1 MLGSKR
7 IKSLSY
13 KESNLKNEIKNKN
26 NDSKVI
32 HELDKLNINTFIE
45 CSKLKFILQD
55 IYNKLGLKK
64 TAKATDITRYY
75 VNSILVSKRIN
86 GKKYYTWNPIKGK
99 CLHDCSYCYMKT
111 IPQYQHLL
119 LAENEF
125 KTDLG
130 NGNRIFIGSS
140 TDAFA
145 EDVPSEWIVRILDY
159 CYQNHNAE
167 APNAY
172 LLQSKNPKRFLEF
185 IDHPIMERVIFCTT
199 IETNRFYPEI
209 MNKAPRIEERVE
221 AMEEIARLGRPTM
234 ITAEPLMQFD
244 HEEMVSFIRRCSP
257 KLVNIGKESKGRV
270 KLPEPTQEEVQ
281 QLIAELKSFAN
292 VNVKD
297 NALIW
302 RK

>member
-1 MLGSKR
+1 M
-7 IKSLSY
+7 SL
-13 KESNLKNEIKNKN
+13 NIKNG
-26 NDSKVI
+26 DMY
-32 HELDKLNINTFIE
+32 
-45 CSKLKFILQD
+45 KFID
-55 IYNKLGLKK
+55 
-64 TAKATDITRYY
+64 
-75 VNSILVSKRIN
+75 
-86 GKKYYTWNPIKGK
+86 YTWNPIKGK

-140 TDAFA
+140 TDVFA

-159 CYQNHNAE
+159 CYQNHNTE
-167 APNAY
+167 KPNAY

-185 IDHPIMERVIFCTT
+185 INHPIMGRVVFCTT

-221 AMEEIARLGRPTM
+221 AMEEIARLGRSTM
-234 ITAEPLMQFD
+234 VTAEPLMLFD
-244 HEEMVSFIRRCSP
+244 CEEMVSFIRRCNP
-257 KLVNIGKESKGRV
+257 RLVNIGRNSCRRIV
-270 KLPEPTQEEVQ
+270 LPEPTQEEVL

-297 NALIW
+297 NALEW
-302 RK
+302 CK

>member
-1 MLGSKR
+1 MGLN
-7 IKSLSY
+7 LSNGNMY
-13 KESNLKNEIKNKN
+13 K
-26 NDSKVI
+26 
-32 HELDKLNINTFIE
+32 F
-45 CSKLKFILQD
+45 
-55 IYNKLGLKK
+55 
-64 TAKATDITRYY
+64 
-75 VNSILVSKRIN
+75 VN
-86 GKKYYTWNPIKGK
+86 YTWNPIKGK

-111 IPQYQHLL
+111 MPQYQHLI

-130 NGNRIFIGSS
+130 NGNRIFIGST

-145 EDVPSEWIVRILDY
+145 ENVPSEWIVRILDY

-167 APNAY
+167 KPNAY

-185 IDHPIMERVIFCTT
+185 INHPIMERVIFCTT

-234 ITAEPLMQFD
+234 ATAEPLMQFD
-244 HEEMVSFIRRCSP
+244 HEEVVSFIRRCSP

>member
-1 MLGSKR
+1 MLNPRKGDM
-7 IKSLSY
+7 Y
-13 KESNLKNEIKNKN
+13 
-26 NDSKVI
+26 
-32 HELDKLNINTFIE
+32 
-45 CSKLKFILQD
+45 KFI
-55 IYNKLGLKK
+55 K
-64 TAKATDITRYY
+64 
-75 VNSILVSKRIN
+75 
-86 GKKYYTWNPIKGK
+86 YTWNPIKGK
-99 CLHDCSYCYMKT
+99 CLHDCSYCYMKQMN
-111 IPQYQHLL
+111 PNANPPR
-119 LAENEF
+119 LAEYELT
-125 KTDLG
+125 TDLE
-130 NGNRIFIGSS
+130 NGNKIFIGSS
-140 TDAFA
+140 TDMFA
-145 EDVPSEWIVRILDY
+145 ENIPPEWITRVLDY
-159 CYQNHNAE
+159 CNEKNNTDK
-167 APNAY
+167 PNTY

-185 IDHPIMERVIFCTT
+185 INHPIMKHVVFCTT

-209 MNKAPRIEERVE
+209 MNNAPKIEERVE

>member
-1 MLGSKR
+1 M
-7 IKSLSY
+7 SL
-13 KESNLKNEIKNKN
+13 NIKNG
-26 NDSKVI
+26 DMY
-32 HELDKLNINTFIE
+32 
-45 CSKLKFILQD
+45 KFID
-55 IYNKLGLKK
+55 
-64 TAKATDITRYY
+64 
-75 VNSILVSKRIN
+75 
-86 GKKYYTWNPIKGK
+86 YTWNPIKGK

-145 EDVPSEWIVRILDY
+145 EDVPSAWITRILDY

-167 APNAY
+167 TPNAY

-185 IDHPIMERVIFCTT
+185 INHPIMKRVVFCTT

-221 AMEEIARLGRPTM
+221 AMEEIARLGRSTM
-234 ITAEPLMQFD
+234 VTAEPLMQFD

-270 KLPEPTQEEVQ
+270 KLPEPTQEEVL
-281 QLIAELKSFAN
+281 QLIAELKSLTK

-297 NALIW
+297 NALEW
-302 RK
+302 CK

>member
-1 MLGSKR
+1 MGLN
-7 IKSLSY
+7 LSNGNMY
-13 KESNLKNEIKNKN
+13 KF
-26 NDSKVI
+26 V
-32 HELDKLNINTFIE
+32 
-45 CSKLKFILQD
+45 
-55 IYNKLGLKK
+55 G
-64 TAKATDITRYY
+64 
-75 VNSILVSKRIN
+75 
-86 GKKYYTWNPIKGK
+86 YTWNPIKGK
-99 CLHDCSYCYMKT
+99 CLHDCSYCYMKQ
-111 IPQYQHLL
+111 INPNANPPR
-119 LAENEF
+119 LAEYELN
-125 KTDLG
+125 TDLG
-130 NGNRIFIGSS
+130 CGRSIFIGSS
-140 TDAFA
+140 TDMFA
-145 EDVPSEWIVRILDY
+145 ENIPSEWIARVLDY
-159 CYQNHNAE
+159 CHQNSNMLL
-167 APNAY
+167 PNAY

-185 IDHPIMERVIFCTT
+185 INHPIMERVIFCTT

-234 ITAEPLMQFD
+234 VTAEPLMQFD
-244 HEEMVSFIRRCSP
+244 HEEVVSFIRRCSP